1 MKRSVLSI
9 SILAILLVAMVS
21 GQTISTQGV
30 LRDSDGHSVEDGE
43 YTMSFSIYDALDGG
57 TLLWGPASQTVLV
70 GNGIY
75 NVVLGEDTPITSF
88 NTDGGNYLEISVESE
103 LMTPRL
109 RLNVTPYE
117 LANLS
122 GLSNVFPGSGNTGIG
137 TTTPL
142 AKLSIVGPGDNVD
155 LLHFDEDN
163 NDTQEFTF
171 QGMFAGSGSG
181 GNGLK
186 LRSYWIDKIMFWRGD
201 GNVGIGTTEPVTK
214 LHVDGNIY
222 ADGSIGNRGT
232 NIGQLMEKGDGS
244 ATTLRFDSDN
254 YRIYAGGTGGGG
266 QIFTLTESGKVGIG
280 TGTVTPETK
289 LQVNGGSDVKA
300 EGGGYLQLGASGGSN
315 IGFDNNE
322 IMARDNGVAT
332 TLNLNLDGGNVKVGG
347 PAYFVDDVYAAKPAG
362 YGNLYDKPFQF
373 RRYSGSGLN
382 EYIATSYHS
391 DVWIA
396 AIVGFDMGVGD
407 LEEGGAHDL
416 WQINA
421 SVADNGNWQI
431 FCDGPTHI
439 NHPDWQIYV
448 MYVNTKFG
456 YASDAYKSN

>member
-9 SILAILLVAMVS
+9 SILAILLMALVS

-43 YTMSFSIYDALDGG
+43 YSMSFSIYDAMDGG
-57 TLLWGPASQTVLV
+57 SLLWGPASQTVLV
-70 GNGIY
+70 ENGIY
-75 NVVLGEDTPITSF
+75 HVVLGENTPITSF
-88 NTDGGNYLEISVESE
+88 NTDGGNYLEISVETE
-103 LMTPRL
+103 LMAPRL

-122 GLSNVFPGSGNTGIG
+122 GSSNVFPGGGNTGIG

-222 ADGSIGNRGT
+222 AEGSIGNRGT
-232 NIGQLMEKGDGS
+232 NVGQLMEIGDGNV
-244 ATTLRFDSDN
+244 TTLRFDSDS
-254 YRIYAGGTGGGG
+254 YRIYAGGTGGAA
-266 QIFTLTESGKVGIG
+266 TVLTVKESGNVGIG
-280 TGTVTPETK
+280 TTTPVTK
-289 LQVNGGSDVKA
+289 LQIVGGTDVSGS
-300 EGGGYLQLGASGGSN
+300 EGGFIQTGSSTSEN
-315 IGFDNNE
+315 IGIDNNE
-322 IMARDNGVAT
+322 IQARNNGAASKLH
-332 TLNLNLDGGNVKVGG
+332 LNLEGGVVVIGG
-347 PAYFVDDVYAAKPAG
+347 EVQLKDELQVLHG
-362 YGNLYDKPFQF
+362 TSTWTKPFQF

-382 EYIATSYHS
+382 EYIATSYS
-391 DVWIA
+391 ADDWIA
-396 AIVGFDMGVGD
+396 AVVGFDMGVGD
-407 LEEGGAHDL
+407 IDESGAHDL
-416 WQINA
+416 WQINCA
-421 SVADNGNWQI
+421 VAGDGNWEI

-439 NHPDWQIYV
+439 NHPDWQVYI
-448 MYVNTKFG
+448 MYVSTKFG
-456 YASDAYKSN
+456 YASDAYKTH